1 MSTIIV
7 KDSAGLTAALKAAQG
22 GDVIKLAAGDYSAMN
37 LSGLKFTSQVTVTSL
52 DQGNPAALNGLI
64 LRDSQNIKF
73 ENLELK
79 VDGAKA
85 DYPYQVY
92 GCKDIT
98 LNKLDVHGSM
108 DNNDAN
114 DVAGLMIRD
123 SSNVTLSNSEFQSLR
138 HGVAHLDSGN
148 LKIVGN
154 YFHDIRTDGVRGGGS
169 SNVEVSGN
177 YFTDFHP
184 EEGDHADAIQF
195 WTTNTTKS
203 ATNIVVNDNVVLR
216 GDGEPIQGIF
226 FRDQVGDVPFINVQ
240 VTNNLVVG
248 AAFNAIS
255 ANGAKD
261 ITISGNTVTALPD
274 QASRILLVESDG
286 VKLTG
291 NTATQILFDDL
302 TKNVVQS
309 GNVVVAVPSDGGA
322 AVQAAWLVKNAGLTV
337 GVIDQTL
344 TAQTSDGFVNAGK
357 LTASILATQ
366 ANAALREI
374 DAARSVMV
382 KVKGTSG
389 NDQLKVSATQ
399 DTHVEAG
406 DGNDII
412 YGGGVGHNTLSGGAG
427 DDTYYVKS
435 TYDQVV
441 EGANSGVDTV
451 VSTVDFVLSDHI
463 EHLRLMGEAF
473 AGEGNGLDNKI
484 TGTDGANDLRGHGG
498 NDLIQSLGGDDRVY
512 GGSGNDTIQGGD
524 GNDTLAGE
532 AGSDN
537 LKGGEGSDA
546 LKGGDGAD
554 TLEGGAGADT
564 LSGGAG
570 ADMFIY
576 REGDLS
582 LNGDRILDFNRLEGD
597 KISLQ
602 SIDANVYVGGD
613 QRFAFIGSDSFRK
626 VAGELRM
633 ETSANGVT
641 LSGDTNGDGIADFQ
655 LMILPGQTLTA
666 ADLIL

>member
-22 GDVIKLAAGDYSAMN
+22 GDVIKLAAGDYSAIN
-37 LSGLKFTSQVTVTSL
+37 ISGLKFASQVTVTSL
-52 DQGNPAALNGLI
+52 DPGNPAALNGLI
-64 LRDSQNIKF
+64 LRDSQNVKF
-73 ENLELK
+73 EGLELK

-85 DYPYQVY
+85 DYPFQIY
-92 GCKDIT
+92 GCTEIT

-114 DVAGLMIRD
+114 DVAGLIIRN

-138 HGVAHLDSGN
+138 HGVAHLDSFN

-154 YFHDIRTDGVRGGGS
+154 HFHDIRTDGVRGGGS

-203 ATNIVVNDNVVLR
+203 ATNIVVKDNVILR

-226 FRDQVGDVPFINVQ
+226 FRDQVGDIPFIDVV

-248 AAFNAIS
+248 AAFNAVS
-255 ANGAKD
+255 ANGAQN
-261 ITISGNTVTALPD
+261 ITIAGNVVVALPD
-274 QASRILLVESDG
+274 QFSRILLVDSNG
-286 VKLTG
+286 VKLTD
-291 NTATQILFDDL
+291 NIATQILFDDL
-302 TKNVVQS
+302 TQNVVQS
-309 GNVVVAVPSDGGA
+309 GNVIVAVPSDGGA
-322 AVQAAWLVKNAGLTV
+322 ALQSAWLLKNGGKTGADEALALDAADSFVNVASLTV
-337 GVIDQTL
+337 SVLNG
-344 TAQTSDGFVNAGK
+344 
-357 LTASILATQ
+357 Q
-366 ANAALREI
+366 AEAALREME
-374 DAARSVMV
+374 AARAVMM
-382 KVKGTSG
+382 KVTGTAG
-389 NDQLKVSATQ
+389 ADQLKVSATQ
-399 DTHVEAG
+399 NTYVDAG
-406 DGNDII
+406 AGNDII
-412 YGGGVGHNTLSGGAG
+412 YGGGIGHNTLSGGAG

-441 EGANSGVDTV
+441 EGADSGVDTL
-451 VSTVDFVLSDHI
+451 VSTVDFVLPDNV
-463 EHLRLMGEAF
+463 EHLRLLGEAF

-484 TGTDGANDLRGHGG
+484 TGTDGANDLRGYGG
-498 NDLIQSLGGDDRVY
+498 NDLIQALGGDDRVF
-512 GGSGNDTIQGGD
+512 GGSGADTIQGGD
-524 GNDTLAGE
+524 GADTIAGE

-537 LKGGEGSDA
+537 LRGNEGADV

-554 TLEGGAGADT
+554 TLDGGAGADT

-570 ADMFIY
+570 ADMFIF
-576 REGDLS
+576 RQGDLS
-582 LNGDRILDFNRLEGD
+582 LNADRILDFSRLDGD

-602 SIDANVYVGGD
+602 SIDANVNLAGD
-613 QRFAFIGSDSFRK
+613 QRFAFIGTEAFRK

-633 ETSANGVT
+633 ELSPDGVM
-641 LSGDTNGDGIADFQ
+641 LSGDTDGDGIADFQ
-655 LMILPGQTLTA
+655 LFVMPGQTLTA
-666 ADLIL
+666 ADFIL